1 MCKICFNNVFVTLF
15 INDLIEQFDILR
27 SLKII
32 FVNVSSRIL
41 FFVLY

>member
-15 INDLIEQFDILR
+15 INELKEQFDIFR
-27 SLKII
+27 SLKIN
-32 FVNVSSRIL
+32 FVNVSSRNL